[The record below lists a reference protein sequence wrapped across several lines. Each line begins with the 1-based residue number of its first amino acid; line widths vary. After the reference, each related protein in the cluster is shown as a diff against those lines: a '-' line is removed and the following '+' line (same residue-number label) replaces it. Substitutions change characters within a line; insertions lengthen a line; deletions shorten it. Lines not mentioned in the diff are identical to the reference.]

1 MRIQSLRLRTFR
13 NHDDTSVEFGG
24 GINALIGRNGQ
35 GKTNILEAV
44 SYLSLGKSFFAAL
57 DTQVVQHNAQYFD
70 IRASFISD
78 SGRETE
84 ASIEFAAQEGEKVVR
99 ISGSP
104 LEKVSAIVG
113 EYPAVLLS
121 PDHGGIV
128 ASGPA
133 ERRKF
138 LDIMLCQTSVRYLND
153 LQEYR
158 RILRQRN
165 RVLLDGRHQGGID
178 AGVLE
183 PWNEALVDHGSR
195 IVQKRME
202 CAGFLQEPF
211 MSAYVRLAGSTEPV
225 GLVYAG
231 LHGLTAGMDAKGIG
245 ALYRERLHAHRHDEQ
260 RRGTTLVGPHRDD
273 LEFLLR
279 GLNAQEH
286 ASQGEHKTL
295 LIALKTAE
303 LIYVRTVR
311 NETPMLL
318 LDDVF
323 AELDSERAARVL
335 GQLQENGQALLT
347 VTDAGL
353 LAGNIAWD
361 THHRRYWI
369 ERGTCTAYASQ
380 ERREEVVA
388 RSSCPGA

>member
-1 MRIQSLRLRTFR
+1 MRITSLRLRTFR
-13 NHDDTSVEFGG
+13 NHDDTRIEFGG

-57 DTQVVQHNAQYFD
+57 DAQVVQHNAPYFD
-70 IRASFISD
+70 VHASFISD
-78 SGRETE
+78 SGRETA
-84 ASIEFAAQEGEKVVR
+84 ASIVFAVQEGEKVVR

-165 RVLLDGRHQGGID
+165 RVLLDARHHGGID
-178 AGVLE
+178 AGVLD
-183 PWNEALVDHGSR
+183 PWTEALVEHGAR

-202 CAGFLQEPF
+202 CVGFLQEPF
-211 MSAYVRLAGSTEPV
+211 MTAYTRLAGSAEPV
-225 GLVYAG
+225 QLLYAG
-231 LHGLTAGMDAKGIG
+231 IRGLTAGMDVRAIA
-245 ALYRERLHAHRHDEQ
+245 ALYREQLHTHRHDEQ

-279 GLNAQEH
+279 GMNAQDF

-295 LIALKTAE
+295 LIALKSAE
-303 LIYVRTVR
+303 LLYVRTVR

-335 GQLQENGQALLT
+335 GQLQENGQAILT
-347 VTDAGL
+347 ATDAGL
-353 LAGNIAWD
+353 LAGDIAWD
-361 THHRRYWI
+361 THHRRFRI
-369 ERGTCTAYASQ
+369 ERGTCAPYTA
-380 ERREEVVA
+380 
-388 RSSCPGA
+388 

>member
-13 NHDDTSVEFGG
+13 NHDDTSIEFGG

-57 DTQVVQHNAQYFD
+57 DTLVVQHNAPFFD
-70 IRASFISD
+70 IRASFVSD
-78 SGRETE
+78 TGRETE
-84 ASIEFAAQEGEKVVR
+84 AAVVYAVQEGEKVVR
-99 ISGSP
+99 VNGAP
-104 LEKVSAIVG
+104 LEKVSSIVG

-128 ASGPA
+128 AAGPA

-138 LDIMLCQTSVRYLND
+138 LDIMLCQTSPRYLTD

-165 RVLLDGRHQGGID
+165 RVLLDARHQGGID
-178 AGVLE
+178 AGVLD
-183 PWNEALVDHGSR
+183 PWTEGLVEHGSR
-195 IVQKRME
+195 LIQKRME
-202 CAGFLQEPF
+202 CVAFLQEPF
-211 MSAYVRLAGSTEPV
+211 MTAYVDLAGSPEPV
-225 GLVYAG
+225 GLMYTGVRG
-231 LHGLTAGMDAKGIG
+231 VQAGMDVPAI
-245 ALYRERLHAHRHDEQ
+245 AAQFREQLHAHRHDEQ

-279 GLNAQEH
+279 GMNAQEY

-295 LIALKTAE
+295 LIALKSAE
-303 LIYVRTVR
+303 LLYVRTVR
-311 NETPMLL
+311 DETPMLL

-323 AELDSERAARVL
+323 AELDSERATRVI
-335 GQLQENGQALLT
+335 GRLQENGQAILT
-347 VTDAGL
+347 ATDAGL
-353 LAGNIAWD
+353 LAGDIAWN
-361 THHRRYWI
+361 THHRRFRI
-369 ERGTCTAYASQ
+369 ERGTCAPYA
-380 ERREEVVA
+380 A
-388 RSSCPGA
+388 

>member
-13 NHDDTSVEFGG
+13 NHDDTSIEFGG

-57 DTQVVQHNAQYFD
+57 DTLVVQHNAPFFD
-70 IRASFISD
+70 IRASFVSD
-78 SGRETE
+78 TGRETE
-84 ASIEFAAQEGEKVVR
+84 AAVVYAVQEGEKVVR
-99 ISGSP
+99 VNGAP
-104 LEKVSAIVG
+104 LEKVSSIVG

-128 ASGPA
+128 AAGPA

-138 LDIMLCQTSVRYLND
+138 LDIMLCQTSPRYLTD

-165 RVLLDGRHQGGID
+165 RVLLDARHQGGID
-178 AGVLE
+178 AGVLD
-183 PWNEALVDHGSR
+183 PWTEGLVEHGSR
-195 IVQKRME
+195 LIQKRME
-202 CAGFLQEPF
+202 CVAFLQEPF
-211 MSAYVRLAGSTEPV
+211 MTAYVDLAGSPEPV
-225 GLVYAG
+225 GLMYTGVRG
-231 LHGLTAGMDAKGIG
+231 VQAGMDVPAI
-245 ALYRERLHAHRHDEQ
+245 AAQFREQLHAHRHDEQ

-279 GLNAQEH
+279 GMNAQEY

-295 LIALKTAE
+295 LIALKSAE
-303 LIYVRTVR
+303 LLYVRTVR
-311 NETPMLL
+311 DETPMLL

-323 AELDSERAARVL
+323 AELDSERAARVI
-335 GQLQENGQALLT
+335 GRLQENGQAILT
-347 VTDAGL
+347 ATDAGL
-353 LAGNIAWD
+353 LAGDIAWN
-361 THHRRYWI
+361 THHRRFRI
-369 ERGTCTAYASQ
+369 ERGTCAPYA
-380 ERREEVVA
+380 A
-388 RSSCPGA
+388 

>member
-1 MRIQSLRLRTFR
+1 MRIQALRVRTFR
-13 NHDDTSVEFGG
+13 NHDDTSIEFGG

-57 DTQVVQHNAQYFD
+57 DTLVVQHNAPFFD
-70 IRASFISD
+70 IRASFATD
-78 SGRETE
+78 AGRVTE
-84 ASIEFAAQEGEKVVR
+84 AAVVYEAQEGEKVIR
-99 ISGSP
+99 INGSP

-128 ASGPA
+128 AAGPA

-138 LDIMLCQTSVRYLND
+138 LDIMLCQTSHRYLND

-165 RVLLDGRHQGGID
+165 RVLLDARHQGGID
-178 AGVLE
+178 AGVLD
-183 PWNEALVDHGSR
+183 PWTEGLVEHGSR
-195 IVQKRME
+195 IIRKRME
-202 CAGFLQEPF
+202 CVAFLQEPF
-211 MSAYVRLAGSTEPV
+211 MASYIGLAGSTEPV
-225 GLVYAG
+225 GLMYNGIRG
-231 LHGLTAGMDAKGIG
+231 LNSSMDVPAIS
-245 ALYRERLHAHRHDEQ
+245 AMYRERLHEHRHDEQ

-279 GLNAQEH
+279 GMNAQEY

-295 LIALKTAE
+295 LIALKSAE
-303 LIYVRTVR
+303 LLYVRTVC

-323 AELDSERAARVL
+323 AELDSERAGRVL
-335 GQLQENGQALLT
+335 DRLQENGQAILT
-347 VTDAGL
+347 ATDAGL
-353 LAGNIAWD
+353 LAGDIAWN
-361 THHRRYWI
+361 THHRRFRI
-369 ERGTCTAYASQ
+369 ERGTCAPY
-380 ERREEVVA
+380 E
-388 RSSCPGA
+388 P

>member
-1 MRIQSLRLRTFR
+1 MRIQSLRLHTFR
-13 NHDDTSVEFGG
+13 NHDDTSVTFGG

-57 DTQVVQHNAQYFD
+57 DTQVVQHNAPYFD
-70 IRASFISD
+70 IRASFVSD

-84 ASIEFAAQEGEKVVR
+84 ASVVFSVQEGEKVVR
-99 ISGSP
+99 INGSP
-104 LEKVSAIVG
+104 LEKVSSIVG

-138 LDIMLCQTSVRYLND
+138 LDIMLCQTSARYLND

-165 RVLLDGRHQGGID
+165 RVLLDARHQGGID
-178 AGVLE
+178 AGVIE
-183 PWNEALVDHGSR
+183 PWTDALVEHGSR
-195 IVQKRME
+195 IIQKRME
-202 CAGFLQEPF
+202 CVRFLEEPF
-211 MSAYVRLAGSTEPV
+211 MKAYVRLAGSDEPV

-231 LHGLTAGMDAKGIG
+231 LHGLAPAADVKGIA
-245 ALYRERLHAHRHDEQ
+245 ALYRERLHVHRHDEQ

-279 GLNAQEH
+279 GVNAQEY

-295 LIALKTAE
+295 LIALKNAE
-303 LIYVRTVR
+303 LLYVRTVR

-335 GQLQENGQALLT
+335 GQLEENGQALLT
-347 VTDAGL
+347 ATDAGL
-353 LAGNIAWD
+353 LAGDIAWD
-361 THHRRYWI
+361 THHRRFRI
-369 ERGTCTAYASQ
+369 DRGTCTAYAT
-380 ERREEVVA
+380 
-388 RSSCPGA
+388 